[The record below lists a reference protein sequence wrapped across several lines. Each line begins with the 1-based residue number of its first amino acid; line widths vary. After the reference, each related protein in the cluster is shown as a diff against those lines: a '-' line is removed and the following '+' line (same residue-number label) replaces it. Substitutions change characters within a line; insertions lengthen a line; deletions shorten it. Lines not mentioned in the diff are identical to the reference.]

1 MRDMLKTLNLS
12 IAVLKMF
19 TKEKPIWG
27 GRELAM
33 AMNMNHTNLY
43 RILETFENNGFI
55 TKDPVTK
62 KYSLGIALW
71 EIGMNMYDSL
81 NIDQLCMPA
90 LEKLKDTTGETA
102 ILTVLNGLEA
112 LTLLKAEPI
121 NKVKFTVSRG
131 SRSPLYV
138 GASYRS
144 MLAFLSEEQISK
156 VIDKPLTAYTSNTM
170 TDATEIRAELEKIRN
185 CGYALSNSEYSVD
198 VLALAMPIFNSEEQ
212 VVASITVSGPIY
224 RFTEQRVPEFLG
236 SLTEARNEIEGII
249 RRYHLNFN

>member
-81 NIDQLCMPA
+81 NIDQLCMPV
-90 LEKLKDTTGETA
+90 LEKLKDVTGETA
-102 ILTVLNGLEA
+102 IFTVLNGLEA
-112 LTLLKAEPI
+112 LTLLKAEPV

-138 GASYRS
+138 GAS
-144 MLAFLSEEQISK
+144 
-156 VIDKPLTAYTSNTM
+156 
-170 TDATEIRAELEKIRN
+170 
-185 CGYALSNSEYSVD
+185 NSED
-198 VLALAMPIFNSEEQ
+198 Q

-224 RFTEQRVPEFLG
+224 RFTEQRVPEVLEP
-236 SLTEARNEIEGII
+236 LKEARNEIEGII

>member
-1 MRDMLKTLNLS
+1 MLKTLNLS

-81 NIDQLCMPA
+81 NIDQLC
-90 LEKLKDTTGETA
+90 
-102 ILTVLNGLEA
+102 I
-112 LTLLKAEPI
+112 
-121 NKVKFTVSRG
+121 
-131 SRSPLYV
+131 
-138 GASYRS
+138 
-144 MLAFLSEEQISK
+144 
-156 VIDKPLTAYTSNTM
+156 
-170 TDATEIRAELEKIRN
+170 
-185 CGYALSNSEYSVD
+185 
-198 VLALAMPIFNSEEQ
+198 
-212 VVASITVSGPIY
+212 
-224 RFTEQRVPEFLG
+224 LG
-236 SLTEARNEIEGII
+236 S
-249 RRYHLNFN
+249 

>member
-1 MRDMLKTLNLS
+1 MLKTLNLS

-55 TKDPVTK
+55 TKDPITK
-62 KYSLGIALW
+62 KYSLGIAIW

-81 NIDQLCMPA
+81 NIDQLCMPI
-90 LEKLKDTTGETA
+90 LEKLKDSTGETA
-102 ILTVLNGLEA
+102 IFTVLNGLEA
-112 LTLLKAEPI
+112 LTLLKAEPV

-131 SRSPLYV
+131 SRTPLYV

-144 MLAFLSEEQISK
+144 MLAFLNDEQVSK
-156 VIDKPLTAYTSNTM
+156 VIDVPLISYTNNTM
-170 TDATEIRAELEKIRN
+170 TDASEIRDELVKIRE
-185 CGYALSNSEYSVD
+185 CGYAVSKGEYTAD
-198 VLALAMPIFNSEEQ
+198 VLALAMPVFNSEEE
-212 VVASITVSGPIY
+212 VVGSVTVSGPTY
-224 RFTEQRVPEFLG
+224 RFTEQRISEVLEP
-236 SLTEARNEIEGII
+236 LTQARQDVENII

>member
-1 MRDMLKTLNLS
+1 MLKTLNLS
-12 IAVLKMF
+12 ITVLKMF
-19 TKEKPIWG
+19 TKEKPTWG

-33 AMNMNHTNLY
+33 AMNINHTNLY

-55 TKDPVTK
+55 TKDPITK

-81 NIDQLCMPA
+81 NIDQLCMPI

-102 ILTVLNGLEA
+102 IFTVINGLEA
-112 LTLLKAEPI
+112 LTLLKAEPV
-121 NKVKFTVSRG
+121 NKVKFSVSRG
-131 SRSPLYV
+131 SRTPLYV

-156 VIDKPLTAYTSNTM
+156 VIDEPLIAYTNNTM
-170 TDATEIRAELEKIRN
+170 TDVGEIRAELEKIRE
-185 CGYALSNSEYSVD
+185 CGYAVSESEYTAD
-198 VLALAMPIFNSEEQ
+198 VLALAMPVFNSEDQ
-212 VVASITVSGPIY
+212 IIGSVTVSGPTY
-224 RFTEQRVPEFLG
+224 RFTEQRISEVLEP
-236 SLTEARNEIEGII
+236 LTEARQEIEGII